1 MTFLDLGY
9 QLEDKIRRYAFEE
22 EKETIKQERGKK
34 QDKTKTR
41 QKCTNPRSI
50 LSSQQIPNFVVVN
63 FAYGHFKRVALIWIL
78 TFTNESINKN
88 SQLIDGVFIKF
99 YKLIEN
105 SDNLSLQRTVFYN
118 LFRT

>member
-9 QLEDKIRRYAFEE
+9 QLEHKIRRYPFEE
-22 EKETIKQERGKK
+22 EKETIKQERRKK

-50 LSSQQIPNFVVVN
+50 LSSQQIPHFVVVN

-78 TFTNESINKN
+78 TLTDESMNKN
-88 SQLIDGVFIKF
+88 SQLIDGVFIRF
-99 YKLIEN
+99 YKIIE
-105 SDNLSLQRTVFYN
+105 
-118 LFRT
+118 